1 MASAFLL
8 GRSQKGGRLNRNL
21 APSFNNRLRSSR
33 IEPLER
39 RAMLTAAAQAV
50 VSSQAAAAE
59 QPITGLPQALTG
71 TAGVPLGMHAGV
83 GYGEVIAAIRQAI
96 SAGLKTFTAA
106 IDWGDGTATNGNAYL
121 DLSLAADTQHRTYSV
136 FDVHTYAQP
145 GTYPITVVFS
155 EDGVPE
161 ATVTSTA
168 TISGTTST
176 ASVGGTANQRFVDQ
190 VFRDLLGRPADA
202 EGLAAWLA
210 QLDQG
215 MPRSQLVAEIEQS
228 AEYRL
233 DEVTA
238 IYQHYLRRPADSA
251 ALEMGSQLLAQG
263 GTDEQ
268 LAAIVA
274 GSPEYFALHGGTNA
288 GFLTALFQDA
298 LNRPIDVGA
307 NAAFGQALAAGA
319 SRTQIAAI
327 VFASHEYHAEV
338 VDAANLDLLHRDAD
352 IAGQSFWA
360 GRLDAGVTNGELI
373 AAIAAS
379 DEYFSRSA

>member
-8 GRSQKGGRLNRNL
+8 GRSRNSGRLNRNW
-21 APSFNNRLRSSR
+21 ATSFNNGLRTSR

-39 RAMLTAAAQAV
+39 RTMLTAVAPSVQ
-50 VSSQAAAAE
+50 SSQAAVAE

-83 GYGEVIAAIRQAI
+83 GYGEVIAAIRQDI

-155 EDGVPE
+155 ENGIPE

-168 TISGTTST
+168 TISGT
-176 ASVGGTANQRFVDQ
+176 ANQRFVDQ
-190 VFRDLLGRPADA
+190 AFRDLLDRPPEAA
-202 EGLAAWLA
+202 GLTAFLA

-215 MPRSQLVAEIEQS
+215 VPRSQLVAEIEQS
-228 AEYRL
+228 VEYRR
-233 DEVTA
+233 DEVMA
-238 IYQHYLRRPADSA
+238 IYQRYLHRPADSA

-263 GTDEQ
+263 GTNEQ
-268 LAAIVA
+268 LATIVA
-274 GSPEYFALHGGTNA
+274 GSQEYFALYGGTNE
-288 GFLTALFQDA
+288 GFLTAMFQDA
-298 LNRPIDVGA
+298 LNRPIDAGA
-307 NAAFGQALAAGA
+307 NAAFGQVLAAGA

-327 VFASHEYHAEV
+327 VFASHEYHADV

-352 IAGQSFWA
+352 VVGQSFWA
-360 GRLDAGVTNGELI
+360 GQLDAGVSNNQLI
-373 AAIAAS
+373 AALAAS